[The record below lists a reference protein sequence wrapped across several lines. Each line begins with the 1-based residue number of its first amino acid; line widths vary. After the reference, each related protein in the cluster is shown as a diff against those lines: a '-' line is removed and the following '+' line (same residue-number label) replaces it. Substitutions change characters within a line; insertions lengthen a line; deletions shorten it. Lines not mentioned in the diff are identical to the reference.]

1 MEGQDLVTLFLGG
14 GGLGA
19 LWALARWYLKERMQ
33 QQLDERTWRQEVQ
46 KRRDELRME
55 RLRYE
60 QQAMN
65 EVFTR
70 FGQLSER
77 MSALIFRLALDVAED
92 GQVPAALAGR
102 NLEEP
107 NGHGNMD
114 SHHDA
119 RHLPD
124 TPARQHDRH
133 PAPHR
138 AARGPHPVLPPVDG
152 SNRPAR

>member
-33 QQLDERTWRQEVQ
+33 QQLDERTWQQEVQ

-92 GQVPAALAGR
+92 AGVDFGPGFGSG
-102 NLEEP
+102 LGLDLG
-107 NGHGNMD
+107 NGPGIGNGPGMGPGMGNAPGL
-114 SHHDA
+114 DA
-119 RHLPD
+119 FA
-124 TPARQHDRH
+124 TSQT
-133 PAPHR
+133 
-138 AARGPHPVLPPVDG
+138 GP
-152 SNRPAR
+152 RPATRNNTTDA